1 MKYGLKVALVSD
13 AGTPTISD
21 PGYGFIKESVKE
33 GISIEAL
40 PGPSAVTVAV
50 AASGLCP
57 NNFTF
62 QGYLSKTDGTRIEQL
77 KYLKQQRI
85 PVVIFEN
92 PKRLIKTL
100 YDIEEIYGTET

>member
-21 PGYGFIKESVKE
+21 PGYGFITESIKE
-33 GISIEAL
+33 GILIEAL
-40 PGPSAVTVAV
+40 PGPSAVNVAV

-62 QGYLSKTDGTRIEQL
+62 HGYLSRTDSTKI
-77 KYLKQQRI
+77 
-85 PVVIFEN
+85 
-92 PKRLIKTL
+92 
-100 YDIEEIYGTET
+100 